1 MWLQGTSHTFYTF
14 FQCHPRYKSSD
25 LIISFTKGKTD
36 WMVGSFVF
44 SNILD
49 VIKIDENLAI
59 ISSSNSQGGQVN
71 TCIAIVAIPVVF
83 LLKFL
88 LILLSCL
95 CLEVDLYTFL

>member
-1 MWLQGTSHTFYTF
+1 
-14 FQCHPRYKSSD
+14 
-25 LIISFTKGKTD
+25 
-36 WMVGSFVF
+36 MVGSFVF

-59 ISSSNSQGGQVN
+59 FLQVILTPNLQGGQVN
-71 TCIAIVAIPVVF
+71 TFLATVAIPVVF

-95 CLEVDLYTFL
+95 CLEVDLHTFL